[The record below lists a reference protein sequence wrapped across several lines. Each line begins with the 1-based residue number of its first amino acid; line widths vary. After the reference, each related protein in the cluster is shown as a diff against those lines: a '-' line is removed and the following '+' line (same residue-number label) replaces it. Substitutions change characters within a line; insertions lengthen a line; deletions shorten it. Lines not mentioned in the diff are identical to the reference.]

1 MREGDENDGK
11 RLEEQRTNY
20 EGVVL
25 MLSKQIT
32 LRLPEEVNEA
42 LNS

>member
-11 RLEEQRTNY
+11 RLEEWRTNY
-20 EGVVL
+20 EGVLL
-25 MLSKQIT
+25 MSFKQIT